1 MRRAIK
7 TVMYRTIG
15 RALSYPPIFTVVR
28 DFLIDNPEAL
38 FRVTSGRGM
47 AKALAAQTHLLEAV
61 LDTDTFKAAAAR
73 RPQLL
78 QLLALSLPEV
88 KDSERVPLLL
98 QILSS
103 AKDAESEAL
112 NSQRIRVLSLLLQ
125 PVTNSYSYAREIAAL
140 VTGLAKDHTLSGG
153 NSLLHAFMSWR
164 AMSAHLPDDWRKIPD
179 LFDGLSTQE
188 NRSFKAILGH
198 LVERLSDEG
207 VIKLKGGEFRFNDA
221 QAFAETCDEILA
233 REQYYFMTD
242 SPRPYVLDCGVNAGL
257 AIYYVKQLH
266 PNARVI
272 GFEPHEPTAN
282 LARENVERLKL
293 SDVTIHNSAVAGTEG
308 EMQLSVSDNPLGHH
322 LALSPGDDAGGKT
335 VSVKTELL
343 SKYVVE
349 PVDFLKLDVE
359 GAEMEVLFELGVE
372 RLKLV
377 RNIFCEFHID
387 RGEQWD
393 DLGKVLSLLRSAGLE
408 LQLEGAGWA
417 QRSRSRRPMQS
428 AGKHL
433 SLSIYASRPARASA
447 PGPA

>member
-1 MRRAIK
+1 MRRVIK

-61 LDTDTFKAAAAR
+61 LDTDTFKAAAAH
-73 RPQLL
+73 RPQLV

-88 KDSERVPLLL
+88 SDGERLSLIV
-98 QILSS
+98 QVLSS
-103 AKDAESEAL
+103 AKDAGSGTGEH
-112 NSQRIRVLSLLLQ
+112 QRARIISLLLQ
-125 PVTNSYSYAREIAAL
+125 PSTNSYSYAREIAAL
-140 VTGLAKDHTLSGG
+140 AAGLAKDHTLSGG
-153 NSLLHAFMSWR
+153 NSQHYAFMSWR
-164 AMSAHLPDDWRKIPD
+164 AMSAHLPDDWRNMPD
-179 LFDGLSTQE
+179 LFDGLVTQHD
-188 NRSFKAILGH
+188 RSFKAILGQ
-198 LVERLSDEG
+198 LVERLSENG
-207 VIKLKGGEFRFNDA
+207 VIKLKGGEFRFTDA

-293 SDVTIHNSAVAGTEG
+293 SDVTIRNSAVAGTAG

-322 LALSPGDDAGGKT
+322 LALSPGDAGENT

-343 SKYVVE
+343 SKYIVE

-359 GAEMEVLFELGVE
+359 GAETEVLFELGVE

-377 RNIFCEFHID
+377 RNMFCEFHID
-387 RGEQWD
+387 RAEQWD
-393 DLGKVLSLLRSAGLE
+393 ELGKVLSLLRAAGLE

-433 SLSIYASRPARASA
+433 SLSIYASRPSRAHASELA
-447 PGPA
+447 